1 MYFKKQGSN
10 YSLIEPGNVVIQPSL
25 SELKKNYVAIP
36 INLAVR
42 NRETSRLQ
50 ATRVEITYPK
60 GLRITPRG
68 RPKIDPQN
76 STLNLRTRP
85 PKP

>member
-1 MYFKKQGSN
+1 MQASKK
-10 YSLIEPGNVVIQPSL
+10 EV
-25 SELKKNYVAIP
+25 EKNYIAVP

-42 NRETSRLQ
+42 NLGKDRLE

-60 GLRITPRG
+60 GLRVIPQG

-76 STLNLRTRP
+76 STLIYEHDLQALIP
-85 PKP
+85 